1 MPKSTIMSDQP
12 DSIPSSK
19 SACPSCDSNNN
30 FDSCSLY
37 CSAAFSRSIP
47 SLSNND
53 WRMLNAI
60 FHLQKVVCPLLY
72 LYSLQHDTTLQV
84 YPPRSYPFHLTEN
97 RFPPEQS
104 EMSYNVIS
112 K

>member
-12 DSIPSSK
+12 GSIPSSK
-19 SACPSCDSNNN
+19 SACPSGDSKNN

-60 FHLQKVVCPLLY
+60 FHLQKVVGPLLY

-84 YPPRSYPFHLTEN
+84 YPPRSYPFHLTDN
-97 RFPPEQS
+97 CFPSGQS
-104 EMSYNVIS
+104 KI
-112 K
+112 